1 MEQMRIVLEQT
12 NYGNFA
18 FESEYD
24 NEVVSYC
31 QFLKKSYGWSQFFFK
46 VGKWRFSNPT
56 IIFMLT
62 NKFPKTI
69 VDPLATLFVQELDRK
84 ALEVIEIEKRAKKI
98 KEATDSDIV
107 IPGLKKDLYPYQK
120 IGVEFFV
127 NNGGRGILADSPGVG
142 KTAQALAYLVKA
154 QKNRTLVVCPASVK
168 FAWESEV
175 KKWTK
180 LKSFV
185 ITSQTDMRDIPYD
198 SHVIIINYD
207 IVKKHLNELLKMK
220 WDCLICDESHL
231 CKTLGAIRSKAIK
244 LLSRKIES
252 VIMLD
257 GTPVLSRPIELF
269 NILGMIDPY
278 VWNNYYDYAKRYC
291 NGHQGEYGFDDK
303 GASNLAELSDRIS
316 RYFLR
321 RTKAQV
327 LKELPPI
334 LPTIEMPIEL
344 SGKHLKD
351 YVKVSK
357 EFVKYLKE
365 NKGKFEKDVKKAL
378 QAEKLV
384 RIGYLRQISA
394 MGQVDAVKEQIDSI
408 IEAGEKVLVFCSY
421 NEPLQELNDYYWDN
435 SVMISGKTDVDD
447 RGPLV
452 QKFQTD
458 PETNVF
464 FGGFLSAGVGITL
477 TAACNVILI
486 GYPWNPADVEQSIN
500 RVHRPGQES
509 DGINVYQFFGR
520 GTYDEAMKELLDEK
534 QDVLNQVVDSQV
546 VEKKEMSVDKLI
558 EMLIKQNEHRKI

>member
-1 MEQMRIVLEQT
+1 MI
-12 NYGNFA
+12 
-18 FESEYD
+18 
-24 NEVVSYC
+24 
-31 QFLKKSYGWSQFFFK
+31 
-46 VGKWRFSNPT
+46 
-56 IIFMLT
+56 T
-62 NKFPKTI
+62 NKFPDTI
-69 VDPLATLFVQELDRK
+69 VDPSATAFVQELDRR
-84 ALEVIEIEKRAKKI
+84 ALEAIEIEKRAKKI
-98 KEATDSDIV
+98 KESVDSDIV
-107 IPGLKKDLYPYQK
+107 IPDLKKDLYPYQK
-120 IGVEFFV
+120 IGVEFFM

-154 QKNRTLVVCPASVK
+154 QKPRTLVVCPASVK

-185 ITSQTDMRDIPYD
+185 ITSQTDTRDIPHD
-198 SHVIIINYD
+198 AHVIIINYD
-207 IVKKHLNELLKMK
+207 IVKKHLNELMKMK

-231 CKTLGAIRSKAIK
+231 CKTPGAIRSKAIK

-269 NILGMIDPY
+269 NILNMIDPN
-278 VWNNYYDYAKRYC
+278 VWNDYYAYAKRYC
-291 NGHQGEYGFDDK
+291 DGHQGSWGFEAK
-303 GASNLAELSDRIS
+303 GASNLAELSDKIS

-351 YVKVSK
+351 YIKVSE

-365 NKGKFEKDVKKAL
+365 NKGKFDKDVKKAL
-378 QAEKLV
+378 QSEKLV

-394 MGQVDAVKEQIDSI
+394 MGQIDAVKEQIESI

-421 NEPLQELNDYYWDN
+421 NEPLEALHDFYWDN
-435 SVMISGKTDVDD
+435 SVMITGKTDVED

-452 QKFQTD
+452 AKFQKD

-477 TAACNVILI
+477 TAACNVILM

-520 GTYDEAMKELLDEK
+520 GTYDEAMAELLEEK
-534 QDVLNQVVDSQV
+534 QSVLDQVVDSQV
-546 VEKKEMSVDKLI
+546 VVRKEMSIDRLI
-558 EMLIKQNEHRKI
+558 EMLTKQNEKQKARKV